1 MSANK
6 KPKSAAN
13 ELDEFLCEIEKEQT
27 QTDIKQ
33 KLQQDRSNIILK
45 PVNKDQMQEDN
56 TKADLS
62 GELKQEDNVQPMPED
77 INTTNKKIEEV
88 KTTNELTGTL
98 DIDKASSVDSSN
110 LESEVGLKNTREN
123 LSEDSKVLT
132 QTVLNKQEHT
142 SVLQGKIATLE
153 KMLNQEISK
162 LRTYESELKNISE
175 LAKSEK
181 IALLK
186 DKDDTILSLKHQ
198 IDKVVLD
205 TENYKNQQKILQA
218 KIITNDERIKKSV
231 EALRTALRILEG
243 TDE

>member
-45 PVNKDQMQEDN
+45 PVNRDQTQEDN

-62 GELKQEDNVQPMPED
+62 NELKQEDNVQPIPED

-181 IALLK
+181 KAMLK

>member
-45 PVNKDQMQEDN
+45 PVSKDQTQEDN

-62 GELKQEDNVQPMPED
+62 NELKQEDNVQPIPED
-77 INTTNKKIEEV
+77 INATNTKIEEV
-88 KTTNELTGTL
+88 KTTNEPTGTL
-98 DIDKASSVDSSN
+98 DIDKAPSVDSSN

-205 TENYKNQQKILQA
+205 AENYKNQQKILQA